1 MGIFFRVANYGI
13 AAAATPSG
21 FQFISPSR
29 RKVVSRTVAVPI
41 VRIRVKSPVTS
52 IPRRAENPPIAV
64 DCNPIMEVEGGGQS
78 FASSCR
84 MDHVLKDQRLNASRI
99 DKRAFAERL
108 WISSAIRGRGKPW
121 NRRLRFYFVRD
132 AYRRIALRNDRLEVS
147 REGTENAFNFARKK
161 DSLAKFTHRRW
172 LAYKCIIHFRKDFL
186 SKECPF
192 IPTIITNM
200 FLSKVSCG
208 L

>member
-41 VRIRVKSPVTS
+41 VRIRVKSPGTS

-64 DCNPIMEVEGGGQS
+64 NPIMEVEGGGQS

-121 NRRLRFYFVRD
+121 NRRPRFYFVRD
-132 AYRRIALRNDRLEVS
+132 AYRRIALRNNRLEVS
-147 REGTENAFNFARKK
+147 REETGNAFNFARKK
-161 DSLAKFTHRRW
+161 DSLTKFTHRRW
-172 LAYKCIIHFRKDFL
+172 LAYKCIIHF
-186 SKECPF
+186 
-192 IPTIITNM
+192 
-200 FLSKVSCG
+200 
-208 L
+208 